1 MPPKLTKGKRMP
13 SATLKVTSRG
23 RKKKAPPPE
32 EDSPDSPT
40 PPPSDEGEEVEASSR
55 SRSRS
60 REVTPPPQDE
70 EASGSQALRKRAKFR
85 GTTLTPENEDDMA
98 EWLKSFDFI
107 YVKGRERYKDSNM
120 KKRIWAEQA
129 KKLGL
134 EVRTL
139 MTWYDSV
146 RSNVGKLTEEK
157 SGSATKELTDREKHI
172 MARFGFLKDHIV
184 RQPSRVG
191 SSLKAKLQALHP
203 QSQATATTTV
213 AATATATCSDDRDLD
228 LPDTQVPDTQVIP
241 ETQPSTSTSVRPP
254 SKPKGKSRS
263 RQEDGDQLMATFRA
277 QQEQSAELQGKIAGL
292 LEPPKQS
299 AAANWGNWVGTMAES
314 FNPSLLP
321 QFYMD
326 SFNLVLR
333 YQHETRQMGET
344 QQPPQQPQPAF
355 VPQPPQPAFVPQP
368 QQPVYAPQPAY
379 QKPADGQVYLPPPPL
394 LQQQQQQQQQQ
405 QPPQRRHSS
414 DVIDWNTP
422 GPVSGRPSSTPAPS
436 SLTISGL
443 SDMTFTGLMG
453 TPPTT
458 YHQEVTFEL

>member
-40 PPPSDEGEEVEASSR
+40 PPPSDEGEEVEAS

-146 RSNVGKLTEEK
+146 RSKVGKLTEEK
-157 SGSATKELTDREKHI
+157 SGSATKELTDRENHI

-228 LPDTQVPDTQVIP
+228 LPGHPRDTAQHQYQCTSSIQAQRQVQV
-241 ETQPSTSTSVRPP
+241 Q
-254 SKPKGKSRS
+254 
-263 RQEDGDQLMATFRA
+263 
-277 QQEQSAELQGKIAGL
+277 AGR
-292 LEPPKQS
+292 
-299 AAANWGNWVGTMAES
+299 W
-314 FNPSLLP
+314 
-321 QFYMD
+321 
-326 SFNLVLR
+326 R
-333 YQHETRQMGET
+333 
-344 QQPPQQPQPAF
+344 
-355 VPQPPQPAFVPQP
+355 
-368 QQPVYAPQPAY
+368 
-379 QKPADGQVYLPPPPL
+379 PADGDLPC
-394 LQQQQQQQQQQ
+394 
-405 QPPQRRHSS
+405 
-414 DVIDWNTP
+414 T
-422 GPVSGRPSSTPAPS
+422 
-436 SLTISGL
+436 
-443 SDMTFTGLMG
+443 TGA
-453 TPPTT
+453 
-458 YHQEVTFEL
+458 EC